1 MPRKIIVEQLI
12 EKIEGEATLKFHF
25 GEERKV
31 DFVDILFTSQRGIE
45 EILRGRAAEDALVIN
60 PRVCGIC
67 GHAHLQ
73 ATVRALESCIEGI
86 QISSKARIIREVTL
100 NLELIQNHFKWFYL
114 TLLPAAGFPQ
124 KVPEASHAARTVS
137 AAIAHLAGQYPHN
150 AYAIVGGITSDPT
163 PVEILSVKNLLRDLI
178 IFFEKEMVEA
188 DTSELIRCEKIDRLL
203 SHNGDLP
210 DLLNRLI
217 TRGLQHAGKS
227 FDRFI
232 VFGDNS
238 YFRRGK
244 SVKTRIQPHI
254 SERYTE
260 VFPNS
265 DSLAQNVTY
274 KQKYYETGPLSR
286 AMLLK
291 TPLIKDAHRR
301 YGDSLFSRIL
311 ARSCETIQLLH
322 RSLDLLKE
330 IDFSEPSWI
339 EPPRSIREVSAEGV
353 GAVEAA
359 RGSLIHKVA
368 LHEGIIRNYTIMTP
382 TQWNLSQGSRATPG
396 IAQEAMIGAS
406 DAETAEFIFKTFD
419 VCSVCTTH

>member
-1 MPRKIIVEQLI
+1 MPRKITVEKLI

-25 GEERKV
+25 EQERI
-31 DFVDILFTSQRGIE
+31 DFVDIIFTSQRGIE
-45 EILRGRAAEDALVIN
+45 QILQGRPAEDALVIN

-67 GHAHLQ
+67 GHAHLI
-73 ATVRALESCIEGI
+73 ATVKALENCIEGLE
-86 QISSKARIIREVTL
+86 ISPKAHIIRELTL

-114 TLLPAAGFPQ
+114 TLLPLLGFGQRVMVAA
-124 KVPEASHAARTVS
+124 EASRRIS
-137 AAIAHLAGQYPHN
+137 QAIAHLAGQYPHN

-163 PVEILSVKNLLRDLI
+163 PIEILSVRNILKEVI
-178 IFFEKEMVEA
+178 AFFEKHMVTT
-188 DTSELIRCEKIDRLL
+188 DTRELLRCEKTEKLL
-203 SHNGDLP
+203 AQEGDLP
-210 DLLNRLI
+210 QLLNLL
-217 TRGLQHAGKS
+217 LQKGWHTEGKS

-232 VFGDNS
+232 VFGESS
-238 YFRRGK
+238 YFKRGK
-244 SVKTRIQPHI
+244 SIKTRIQPHI
-254 SERYTE
+254 SERFVE
-260 VFPNS
+260 VSPNS

-322 RSLDLLKE
+322 HSLELLSKIDLG
-330 IDFSEPSWI
+330 EPSWI
-339 EPPRSIREVSAEGV
+339 EPPQNIKTLTGEGT

-359 RGSLIHKVA
+359 RGSLIHHVK
-368 LHEGIIRNYTIMTP
+368 LHEGRIEKWRIITP
-382 TQWNLSQGSRATPG
+382 TQWNLSQGTREMPG
-396 IAQEAMIGAS
+396 VSQQAMIGAT
-406 DAETAEFIFKTFD
+406 DTHLAEFIFKTFD